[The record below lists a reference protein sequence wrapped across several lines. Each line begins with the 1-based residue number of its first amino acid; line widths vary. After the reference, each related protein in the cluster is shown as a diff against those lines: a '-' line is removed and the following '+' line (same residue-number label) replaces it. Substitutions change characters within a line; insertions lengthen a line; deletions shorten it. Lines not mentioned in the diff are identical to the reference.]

1 MVEITTTDSGVP
13 ELQALLNEALNSFNQ
28 EAAGYSDRRP
38 LAVVVRD
45 DAGVVVGG
53 AAGRTAM
60 GVAFLDLFYLP
71 PDLRGSG
78 VGSDVL
84 RRFEA
89 EGRARGCRMGVLF
102 TISFQAPGFYE
113 KQGWERF
120 GEIPCD
126 PPGTSRIWFRKAL

>member
-1 MVEITTTDSGVP
+1 MVEITTTDAGVP
-13 ELQALLNEALNSFNQ
+13 EMQALLGDALNAFNH

-45 DAGVVVGG
+45 GQGVLLGG
-53 AAGRTAM
+53 AAGRTTM
-60 GVAFLDLFYLP
+60 GIAFVDLFYLP
-71 PDLRGSG
+71 PEVRGDG
-78 VGSDVL
+78 VGREVL

-120 GEIPCD
+120 GEVSCD
-126 PPGTSRIWFRKAL
+126 PPGTSRIWFRKIL

>member
-1 MVEITTTDSGVP
+1 MVEITTTDLGVP

-28 EAAGYSDRRP
+28 DAAGYSDRRP

-45 DAGVVVGG
+45 DTGTVVGG
-53 AAGRTAM
+53 AAGRTTM
-60 GVAFLDLFYLP
+60 GIAFLDLFYLP
-71 PDLRGSG
+71 PNLRGSG

-89 EGRARGCRMGVLF
+89 EGRVRGCRMGVLF

-120 GEIPCD
+120 GEVPCD
-126 PPGTSRIWFRKAL
+126 PPGTRRIWFRKVL